1 MAEFHGTRLND
12 EIVIKKLYT
21 VHYFEYSSKY
31 RFTGERHDFWEFV
44 YADKSDVTVV
54 ADDKEIFLEQGS
66 IIFHKPNEWH
76 NIFANGRTAPN
87 VAIVTFECNSEAMRF
102 FEGKILNV
110 GQEQKKILSQ
120 IIAEYTNGFS
130 TPLNDPYTNR
140 LERKKGGLFGAEQLI
155 KLYLC
160 ELLISFIRNDLS
172 PEQHM
177 LSNINYANA
186 TLNLILT
193 YMNDNISRGFSIKD
207 LTTYS
212 GVNKTTI
219 ESIFKRNFGM
229 GAIEYFINMK
239 TELAKKYLREDN
251 YNVTQIAELLG
262 YTSIHY
268 FSRQFKKITG
278 MSPTQYSISI
288 KSMVTKL

>member
-130 TPLNDPYTNR
+130 RTQTVWSAKR
-140 LERKKGGLFGAEQLI
+140 AV
-155 KLYLC
+155 
-160 ELLISFIRNDLS
+160 
-172 PEQHM
+172 
-177 LSNINYANA
+177 
-186 TLNLILT
+186 
-193 YMNDNISRGFSIKD
+193 FSAR
-207 LTTYS
+207 S
-212 GVNKTTI
+212 
-219 ESIFKRNFGM
+219 S
-229 GAIEYFINMK
+229 
-239 TELAKKYLREDN
+239 
-251 YNVTQIAELLG
+251 
-262 YTSIHY
+262 
-268 FSRQFKKITG
+268 
-278 MSPTQYSISI
+278 
-288 KSMVTKL
+288 

>member
-1 MAEFHGTRLND
+1 
-12 EIVIKKLYT
+12 
-21 VHYFEYSSKY
+21 
-31 RFTGERHDFWEFV
+31 
-44 YADKSDVTVV
+44 
-54 ADDKEIFLEQGS
+54 
-66 IIFHKPNEWH
+66 
-76 NIFANGRTAPN
+76 
-87 VAIVTFECNSEAMRF
+87 
-102 FEGKILNV
+102 
-110 GQEQKKILSQ
+110 
-120 IIAEYTNGFS
+120 
-130 TPLNDPYTNR
+130 
-140 LERKKGGLFGAEQLI
+140 
-155 KLYLC
+155 
-160 ELLISFIRNDLS
+160 
-172 PEQHM
+172 M

-186 TLNLILT
+186 TLNLNLT

-207 LTTYS
+207 LTAYS